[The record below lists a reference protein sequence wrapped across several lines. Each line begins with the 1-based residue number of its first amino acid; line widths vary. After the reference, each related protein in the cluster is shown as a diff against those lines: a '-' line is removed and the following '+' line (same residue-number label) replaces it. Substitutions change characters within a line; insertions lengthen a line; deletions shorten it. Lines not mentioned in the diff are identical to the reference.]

1 MRSLGAVPR
10 ALGSDLN
17 QGSFTRHPDRE
28 PLSLALGIAL
38 AALPNV
44 FRLSRR
50 PARGFFSL
58 AKRIGQPAPTAPS
71 SSCRPAEPRQPHSI
85 SSMALY
91 ATSTVG
97 NTAGNDRFIPTAHND
112 DQNAP
117 PPPAGDAR
125 AALLRQALL
134 GTRGRVLQFAKQTP
148 MPAAMPRAQRA
159 GTAPRRACATP
170 FRVLAAP
177 GLRDDFYLDLVC
189 WSRLD
194 VIAVGL
200 GSRVRLYRASTLKA
214 LRRRHRGRRGLAG
227 VVAGRAAPRGR
238 LREWENSVVRRRPR
252 RRGDAGERAPRA
264 RRLPGLARRR
274 LASGSRDGASLVAT
288 WVQRPKRR
296 SRRWRSGGRDSVGD
310 PCRRRDVLSHRC
322 ASSAQDARKT
332 VARCDALRRAR
343 LSLRGGA
350 SLDGAGGSPGAPDSR
365 LICARAATTTPSRLV
380 RVGSAPAPRSSRATA
395 PR

>member
-50 PARGFFSL
+50 PARGLFSL

-97 NTAGNDRFIPTAHND
+97 NTVGNDRFIPTAHND

-134 GTRGRVLQFAKQTP
+134 GARGRVLQFAKQTP
-148 MPAAMPRAQRA
+148 MPAAMPRAQRSPR
-159 GTAPRRACATP
+159 TAPRRACATP

-194 VIAVGL
+194 IIAVGL
-200 GSRVRLYRASTLKA
+200 GSRVRLYRASNLKELCDVGIGDAVASLAWSPDGRRLAVGCASGKIA
-214 LRRRHRGRRGLAG
+214 LYDVGRGVVVTPANGHRGRVGCLD
-227 VVAGRAAPRGR
+227 
-238 LREWENSVVRRRPR
+238 W
-252 RRGDAGERAPRA
+252 RGDV
-264 RRLPGLARRR
+264 
-274 LASGSRDGASLVAT
+274 LASGSRDRGVACRDVRVSVSKRAVAAMASWPTRRSLRTGARVAAQDGGSVEGSQARGLRPALVA
-288 WVQRPKRR
+288 
-296 SRRWRSGGRDSVGD
+296 G
-310 PCRRRDVLSHRC
+310 RRRAGDGR
-322 ASSAQDARKT
+322 QRQ
-332 VARCDALRRAR
+332 RRAR
-343 LSLRGGA
+343 LVRVEA
-350 SLDGAGGSPGAPDSR
+350 RRRRPGAPGPRRRGESAG
-365 LICARAATTTPSRLV
+365 LVAAS
-380 RVGSAPAPRSSRATA
+380 PRP
-395 PR
+395 PRDG